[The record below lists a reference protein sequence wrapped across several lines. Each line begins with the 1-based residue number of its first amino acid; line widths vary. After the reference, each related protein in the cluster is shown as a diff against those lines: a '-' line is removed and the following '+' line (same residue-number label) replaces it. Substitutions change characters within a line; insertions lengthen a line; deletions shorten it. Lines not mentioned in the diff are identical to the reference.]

1 MALSDLAIRKTKA
14 TGKVFTLADFD
25 GLCLNVSPTGGK
37 AWHFRYYWGGKQKRI
52 SFGTYPEVSLRE
64 ARRLRD
70 EARGLIAKG
79 INPQVHRKQKR
90 RAVRLASENNFK
102 AVYLQWFE
110 HRKLELKMG
119 RQSTVSQIERIFGN
133 DVLPRIGTAS
143 IFDIQRSDLLE
154 VVAQIEAR
162 GAVSIAGKVRTWLN
176 QLFRLR

>member
-1 MALSDLAIRKTKA
+1 
-14 TGKVFTLADFD
+14 
-25 GLCLNVSPTGGK
+25 
-37 AWHFRYYWGGKQKRI
+37 
-52 SFGTYPEVSLRE
+52 VSLRE